1 MAESIVRLRVESQ
14 EFESKL
20 KRASQELLAMAENA
34 RRTGATFAI
43 ADKEEL
49 AFVSSLGQLQT
60 SARSAKGSIAEM
72 TKAFQDL
79 SMHYRSL
86 TDEEKAAPYGQELKK
101 SLEQLQNRINDGKQA
116 LGEIN
121 GTIGESKNKT
131 DILSGAVEDL
141 AGKFGL
147 SVPKLGAMS
156 VAIAGVTGALKVAKD
171 AFFAS
176 EANLDEWGRTVDAS
190 KAVYEGFLTSLN
202 TGDISGFLQR
212 IDQIISA
219 AREAYDE
226 LDRLGT
232 QRTIDSPR
240 LNAQRAENER
250 FRAMLRTGRYIAP
263 TDGRK
268 ATMKEGQLL
277 TKSQLDNISRMLE
290 NGMKN
295 VNNITK
301 SEIQQIRASINA
313 LYKKEAINLG
323 MSLSE
328 FKKGTSSMSAL
339 DERIAG
345 YNNYVKTQRDIDMA
359 KRSVAIA
366 SAEGLT
372 VDEKTYAKARQ
383 TNPYERYKA
392 WGVFKDSG
400 DTMTQIT
407 ELVTQMTNLQ
417 TQVTNTT
424 AQGYR
429 NINRVEGIT
438 VGGGRSGGGGGRV
451 GTSVPDV
458 VIDPLAGIKFQQT
471 EFDGGVMSSEFNSMV
486 TELAAKYFKQTF
498 DESIRNMDT
507 ETVKSL
513 MQTTETVNDV
523 FKNVDM
529 NKPAPMKQDNGDTK
543 EKTKETDEI
552 GKAAKAFGA
561 MNNIMGALQNMGV
574 KVPEGLQKA
583 MNVMQSLISAIQSV
597 QTIVQMFS
605 TSSQAANTAAV
616 TANTGA
622 LIAMQG
628 AMAANTTINAIP
640 FLAGGG
646 VAGQV
651 VNSKRFAHGGM
662 VVNSKRFAYGGM
674 VVNSK
679 RFAHGGM
686 VANSNRFAYGGIVS
700 GISKRAANGF
710 VGGNNYSGD
719 LIPIAVNSGELIL
732 NRAQQGNIAS
742 QLTQGSGIAN
752 LSLEKVI
759 TGEDIRIV
767 LNNNKRRRSRG
778 EYL

>member
-20 KRASQELLAMAENA
+20 KRASQELLAMADNA

-101 SLEQLQNRINDGKQA
+101 SLEQLQNRINDGKKA

-131 DILSGAVEDL
+131 DILSGAVNDL

-277 TKSQLDNISRMLE
+277 TKAQLDNISRMLE

-313 LYKKEAINLG
+313 LYKKEAANLG

-328 FKKGTSSMSAL
+328 FKKGTSSMTAL
-339 DERIAG
+339 DERIEG
-345 YNNYVKTQRDIDMA
+345 YNKYEKTQREIDMA

-372 VDEKTYAKARQ
+372 VDEKTYEKARQ
-383 TNPYERYKA
+383 KNPYERYKA

-451 GTSVPDV
+451 GGTPAPDV
-458 VIDPLAGIKFQQT
+458 VTDPLAGIKFQQT
-471 EFDGGVMSSEFNSMV
+471 EFDGGVMNSEFGAMV

-498 DESIRNMDT
+498 DESIRNMDS

-529 NKPAPMKQDNGDTK
+529 NKPEPVDRDRDKADDRKQGRQDNDISK
-543 EKTKETDEI
+543 L
-552 GKAAKAFGA
+552 AKGV
-561 MNNIMGALQNMGV
+561 GALSNIAGAFQNMGV
-574 KVPEGLQKA
+574 ELPEGLTKTIS
-583 MNVMQSLISAIQSV
+583 VIQSLITIIQSV
-597 QTIVQMFS
+597 QTIISLFS
-605 TSSQAANTAAV
+605 TGSQTANTVALGLNTGAIGALTAAMSANTAS
-616 TANTGA
+616 NF
-622 LIAMQG
+622 
-628 AMAANTTINAIP
+628 IP
-640 FLAGGG
+640 FLANGGI
-646 VAGQV
+646 AGNM
-651 VNSKRFAHGGM
+651 VNSRRFAHGGM
-662 VVNSKRFAYGGM
+662 VVNSQRFAFGGQ
-674 VVNSK
+674 
-679 RFAHGGM
+679 
-686 VANSNRFAYGGIVS
+686 VS
-700 GISKRAANGF
+700 GISKRAADGF

-732 NRAQQGNIAS
+732 NRAQQGNLAS
-742 QLTQGSGIAN
+742 QLSGMGMSAMR
-752 LSLEKVI
+752 LSCKVNAKDMEFI
-759 TGEDIRIV
+759 
-767 LNNNKRRRSRG
+767 LNHQASDTSRG
-778 EYL
+778 RYLTSKRNR

>member
-1 MAESIVRLRVESQ
+1 
-14 EFESKL
+14 
-20 KRASQELLAMAENA
+20 MAENA

-101 SLEQLQNRINDGKQA
+101 SLEQLQNRINDGKKA

-131 DILSGAVEDL
+131 DILSGAVEGL

-176 EANLDEWGRTVDAS
+176 EANLDEWGRTVDSS

-277 TKSQLDNISRMLE
+277 TKAQLDNISRMLE

-313 LYKKEAINLG
+313 LYKKEAANLG
-323 MSLSE
+323 MSLKE
-328 FKKGTSSMSAL
+328 FKKGTSSMTAL

-345 YNNYVKTQRDIDMA
+345 YNNYVKTQREIDMA

-372 VDEKTYAKARQ
+372 VDEKTYEKARQ
-383 TNPYERYKA
+383 KNPYERYKA

-451 GTSVPDV
+451 GGTPAPDV

-471 EFDGGVMSSEFNSMV
+471 EFDGGVMNSEFGAMV

-498 DESIRNMDT
+498 DESIRNMDS

-529 NKPAPMKQDNGDTK
+529 NKPAPLDRDRDKADDKKQGRQDNDISK
-543 EKTKETDEI
+543 L
-552 GKAAKAFGA
+552 AKGV
-561 MNNIMGALQNMGV
+561 GALSNIAGAFQNMGV
-574 KVPEGLQKA
+574 ELPEGLTKTIS
-583 MNVMQSLISAIQSV
+583 VIQSLITIIQSV
-597 QTIVQMFS
+597 QTIISLFS
-605 TSSQAANTAAV
+605 TGSQTANTVALGLNTGAIGALTAAMSANTAS
-616 TANTGA
+616 NF
-622 LIAMQG
+622 
-628 AMAANTTINAIP
+628 IP
-640 FLAGGG
+640 FLANGGI
-646 VAGQV
+646 AGNM
-651 VNSKRFAHGGM
+651 VNSRRFAHGGM
-662 VVNSKRFAYGGM
+662 VVNSQRFAYGGQ
-674 VVNSK
+674 
-679 RFAHGGM
+679 
-686 VANSNRFAYGGIVS
+686 VS
-700 GISKRAANGF
+700 GISKRAADGF

-732 NRAQQGNIAS
+732 NRAQQGNLAS
-742 QLTQGSGIAN
+742 QLSGKGMSAMR
-752 LSLEKVI
+752 LSCKVNAKDMEFI
-759 TGEDIRIV
+759 
-767 LNNNKRRRSRG
+767 LNHQASDTSRG
-778 EYL
+778 RYLTSKRNR

>member
-20 KRASQELLAMAENA
+20 KRASQELLAMADNA

-101 SLEQLQNRINDGKQA
+101 SLEQLQNRINDGKKA

-121 GTIGESKNKT
+121 GTTGESKNKT
-131 DILSGAVEDL
+131 DILSGAVNEL

-277 TKSQLDNISRMLE
+277 TQTQLETVSRMLE

-301 SEIQQIRASINA
+301 SEIQQIRTSINA
-313 LYKKEAINLG
+313 LYKKEAVNLG
-323 MSLSE
+323 MSLTE

-345 YNNYVKTQRDIDMA
+345 YNNYVKTQREIDMA

-372 VDEKTYAKARQ
+372 VDEKTYEKARQ
-383 TNPYERYKA
+383 KNPYERYKA

-417 TQVTNTT
+417 TQVTNST

-451 GTSVPDV
+451 GGTPAPDV

-471 EFDGGVMSSEFNSMV
+471 GFDGGVMNSEFSSMV

-498 DESIRNMDT
+498 DESIRNMDS

-523 FKNVDM
+523 FKNVDI
-529 NKPAPMKQDNGDTK
+529 NKPEPLDRDRDKADDKKQGRQDNDISK
-543 EKTKETDEI
+543 L
-552 GKAAKAFGA
+552 AKGV
-561 MNNIMGALQNMGV
+561 GALSN
-574 KVPEGLQKA
+574 
-583 MNVMQSLISAIQSV
+583 ITSAIQGLGMELPEELTRTVAMIQALMSV
-597 QTIVQMFS
+597 IQGVQAIIQLFGSTTQTANTVALGLNTGALGALTATMS
-605 TSSQAANTAAV
+605 ANTAANV
-616 TANTGA
+616 
-622 LIAMQG
+622 
-628 AMAANTTINAIP
+628 IP
-640 FLAGGG
+640 FLA
-646 VAGQV
+646 
-651 VNSKRFAHGGM
+651 HGGIAGK

-674 VVNSK
+674 VVNSQ
-679 RFAHGGM
+679 
-686 VANSNRFAYGGIVS
+686 RFAYGGQVS
-700 GISKRAANGF
+700 GISKRAADGF

-732 NRAQQGNIAS
+732 NRAQQGNLAS
-742 QLTQGSGIAN
+742 QLSGMGLGAIEVYGRI
-752 LSLEKVI
+752 S
-759 TGEDIRIV
+759 GEDIN
-767 LNNNKRRRSRG
+767 LSSRRRHNRMVRSETTR
-778 EYL
+778 

>member
-1 MAESIVRLRVESQ
+1 MAD
-14 EFESKL
+14 
-20 KRASQELLAMAENA
+20 NA

-101 SLEQLQNRINDGKQA
+101 SLEQLQNRINDGKKA

-131 DILSGAVEDL
+131 DILSGAVEGL

-212 IDQIISA
+212 IDQIINA

-277 TKSQLDNISRMLE
+277 TQSQLDNISRMLE

-301 SEIQQIRASINA
+301 SEIQQIRTSINA
-313 LYKKEAINLG
+313 LYKKEAVNLG
-323 MSLSE
+323 MSLTE
-328 FKKGTSSMSAL
+328 FKKGTSSMTAL
-339 DERIAG
+339 DERIEG
-345 YNNYVKTQRDIDMA
+345 YNKYEKTQREIDMA

-451 GTSVPDV
+451 GGTTAPDV

-471 EFDGGVMSSEFNSMV
+471 GFDGGVMNSEFSSMV

-498 DESIRNMDT
+498 DESIRNMDS

-523 FKNVDM
+523 FKNVDI
-529 NKPAPMKQDNGDTK
+529 NKPAPLDRDRDKADDKKQGRQDNDISK
-543 EKTKETDEI
+543 L
-552 GKAAKAFGA
+552 AKGV
-561 MNNIMGALQNMGV
+561 GALSN
-574 KVPEGLQKA
+574 
-583 MNVMQSLISAIQSV
+583 ITSAIQGLGMELPEELTRTVAMIQALMSV
-597 QTIVQMFS
+597 IQGVQAIIQVFGSTTQTANTVALGLNTGALGALTATMS
-605 TSSQAANTAAV
+605 ANTAANV
-616 TANTGA
+616 
-622 LIAMQG
+622 
-628 AMAANTTINAIP
+628 IP
-640 FLAGGG
+640 FLA
-646 VAGQV
+646 
-651 VNSKRFAHGGM
+651 HGGIAGK
-662 VVNSKRFAYGGM
+662 VVNSKRFAYGGQ
-674 VVNSK
+674 
-679 RFAHGGM
+679 
-686 VANSNRFAYGGIVS
+686 VS
-700 GISKRAANGF
+700 GISKRAADGF

-732 NRAQQGNIAS
+732 NRAQQGNLAS
-742 QLTQGSGIAN
+742 QLSGMGMSAMR
-752 LSLEKVI
+752 LSCKVNAKEMEFI
-759 TGEDIRIV
+759 
-767 LNNNKRRRSRG
+767 LNHQASDTSRG
-778 EYL
+778 RYLTSKRNR

>member
-131 DILSGAVEDL
+131 DILSGAVEGL

-366 SAEGLT
+366 NAEGLT
-372 VDEKTYAKARQ
+372 VDEKTYEKARQ

-400 DTMTQIT
+400 ETMTKIT

-438 VGGGRSGGGGGRV
+438 VGGGRSGGGGSRV
-451 GTSVPDV
+451 GTPAPDV

-498 DESIRNMDT
+498 DESIRNMDS

-529 NKPAPMKQDNGDTK
+529 NKPAPKKQDNGDTK

>member
-101 SLEQLQNRINDGKQA
+101 SLEQLQNRINDGKKA

-131 DILSGAVEDL
+131 DILSGAVDEL

-277 TKSQLDNISRMLE
+277 TKAQLETVSRMLE

-301 SEIQQIRASINA
+301 SEIQQIRTSINS
-313 LYKKEAINLG
+313 LYKKEAVNLG
-323 MSLSE
+323 MSLTE
-328 FKKGTSSMSAL
+328 FKKGTSSMTAL
-339 DERIAG
+339 DERIEG
-345 YNNYVKTQRDIDMA
+345 YNKYEKTQREIDMA

-438 VGGGRSGGGGGRV
+438 VGGGRSGGGGRV
-451 GTSVPDV
+451 GGTPAPDV

-471 EFDGGVMSSEFNSMV
+471 EFDGGVMNSEFSSMV

-498 DESIRNMDT
+498 DESIRNMDS

-529 NKPAPMKQDNGDTK
+529 NKPEPKKQDNGDTK

-583 MNVMQSLISAIQSV
+583 MNVIQSLISAIQSV
-597 QTIVQMFS
+597 QTIVQMFA

-628 AMAANTTINAIP
+628 ALAANTTINAIP

-646 VAGQV
+646 VAGKV
-651 VNSKRFAHGGM
+651 VNSKRFA
-662 VVNSKRFAYGGM
+662 F
-674 VVNSK
+674 
-679 RFAHGGM
+679 
-686 VANSNRFAYGGIVS
+686 GGIVR

>member
-20 KRASQELLAMAENA
+20 KRASQELLAMADNA

-101 SLEQLQNRINDGKQA
+101 SLEQLQNRINDGKKA

-131 DILSGAVEDL
+131 DILSEAVEGL

-277 TKSQLDNISRMLE
+277 TKAQLDNISRMLE

-313 LYKKEAINLG
+313 LYKKEAANLG

-328 FKKGTSSMSAL
+328 FKKGTSSMTAL
-339 DERIAG
+339 DERIEG
-345 YNNYVKTQRDIDMA
+345 YNKYEKTQREIDMA

-372 VDEKTYAKARQ
+372 VDEKTYEKARQ
-383 TNPYERYKA
+383 KNPYERYKA

-438 VGGGRSGGGGGRV
+438 VGGGRSGGGGRG
-451 GTSVPDV
+451 GTPVPDV

-471 EFDGGVMSSEFNSMV
+471 EFDGGVMNSEFGAMV

-498 DESIRNMDT
+498 DESIRNMDS

-523 FKNVDM
+523 FKNVDI
-529 NKPAPMKQDNGDTK
+529 NKPEPVDRDRDKADDKKQGRQDNDISK
-543 EKTKETDEI
+543 L
-552 GKAAKAFGA
+552 AKGV
-561 MNNIMGALQNMGV
+561 GALSN
-574 KVPEGLQKA
+574 
-583 MNVMQSLISAIQSV
+583 ITSAIQGLGMELPEELTRTVAMIQALMSV
-597 QTIVQMFS
+597 IQGVQAIIQVFGSTTQTANTVALGLNTGALGALTATMS
-605 TSSQAANTAAV
+605 ANTAANV
-616 TANTGA
+616 
-622 LIAMQG
+622 
-628 AMAANTTINAIP
+628 IP
-640 FLAGGG
+640 FLA
-646 VAGQV
+646 
-651 VNSKRFAHGGM
+651 HGGIAGK

-674 VVNSK
+674 VVNSQ
-679 RFAHGGM
+679 
-686 VANSNRFAYGGIVS
+686 RFAYGGHVS
-700 GISKRAANGF
+700 GISKRAADGF

-732 NRAQQGNIAS
+732 NRAQQGNLAS
-742 QLTQGSGIAN
+742 QLSGMGLGAIEVYGRI
-752 LSLEKVI
+752 S
-759 TGEDIRIV
+759 GEDIN
-767 LNNNKRRRSRG
+767 LSSRRRHNRMVRSETTR
-778 EYL
+778 

>member
-141 AGKFGL
+141 AGKFGV

-156 VAIAGVTGALKVAKD
+156 VAIGAVTGALKVAKD

-250 FRAMLRTGRYIAP
+250 FRAILRTGRYIAP
-263 TDGRK
+263 TDGR
-268 ATMKEGQLL
+268 APSMKEGQVL
-277 TKSQLDNISRMLE
+277 TQTQLENVSRMLE

-301 SEIQQIRASINA
+301 SEIQQIRTSINA

-323 MSLSE
+323 MSLTE
-328 FKKGTSSMSAL
+328 FKKGTSSMTAL
-339 DERIAG
+339 DERIEG
-345 YNNYVKTQRDIDMA
+345 YNKYEKTQREINMA

-372 VDEKTYAKARQ
+372 VDEKTYEKARQ

-392 WGVFKDSG
+392 WGVFQDSG
-400 DTMTQIT
+400 ETMTKIT

-417 TQVTNTT
+417 TQVTATT

-429 NINRVEGIT
+429 NINRIEGIT
-438 VGGGRSGGGGGRV
+438 VGGGRSGGGGRV
-451 GTSVPDV
+451 GTPAPDV

-471 EFDGGVMSSEFNSMV
+471 EFDGGVMNSEFGAMV

-498 DESIRNMDT
+498 DESIRNMDP
-507 ETVKSL
+507 ESVKIM

-529 NKPAPMKQDNGDTK
+529 NKPEPLNRDRDKAEDRKQGRQDSDISK
-543 EKTKETDEI
+543 L
-552 GKAAKAFGA
+552 AKGV
-561 MNNIMGALQNMGV
+561 GALSNIAGAFQSMGV
-574 KVPEGLQKA
+574 ELPEGLTKTIS
-583 MNVMQSLISAIQSV
+583 VIQSLITVVQSV
-597 QTIVQMFS
+597 QTIISLFS
-605 TSSQAANTAAV
+605 TGSQTANTVALGLNTGAIGALTAAMSANTAS
-616 TANTGA
+616 NF
-622 LIAMQG
+622 
-628 AMAANTTINAIP
+628 IP
-640 FLAGGG
+640 FLANGGI
-646 VAGQV
+646 AGNM
-651 VNSKRFAHGGM
+651 VNSR
-662 VVNSKRFAYGGM
+662 
-674 VVNSK
+674 

-686 VANSNRFAYGGIVS
+686 VANSQRFAFGGQVS
-700 GISKRAANGF
+700 GISKRAADGF

-732 NRAQQGNIAS
+732 NRAQQGNLAS
-742 QLTQGSGIAN
+742 QLSGMGMSAMR
-752 LSLEKVI
+752 LSCKVNAKEMEFI
-759 TGEDIRIV
+759 
-767 LNNNKRRRSRG
+767 LNHQASDTSRG
-778 EYL
+778 RYLTSKRNR

>member
-121 GTIGESKNKT
+121 GAIGESKNKT
-131 DILSGAVEDL
+131 DILSGAVEGL

-190 KAVYEGFLTSLN
+190 KAVYEGFVTSLN

-277 TKSQLDNISRMLE
+277 TQSQLDNISRMLE

-366 SAEGLT
+366 NAEGLT
-372 VDEKTYAKARQ
+372 VDEKTYEKARQ
-383 TNPYERYKA
+383 KNPYERYKA

-400 DTMTQIT
+400 ETMTKIT

-438 VGGGRSGGGGGRV
+438 VGGGRSGGRGGRV
-451 GTSVPDV
+451 DTPAPDV

-498 DESIRNMDT
+498 DESIRNMDS

-529 NKPAPMKQDNGDTK
+529 NKPEPKKQDNGDTK

-651 VNSKRFAHGGM
+651 VNSKRFA
-662 VVNSKRFAYGGM
+662 F
-674 VVNSK
+674 
-679 RFAHGGM
+679 
-686 VANSNRFAYGGIVS
+686 GGIVS

>member
-176 EANLDEWGRTVDAS
+176 EANIDEWGRTVDAS

-250 FRAMLRTGRYIAP
+250 FRAILRTGRYIAP
-263 TDGRK
+263 TDGR
-268 ATMKEGQLL
+268 APSMKEGKVLTQTQLE
-277 TKSQLDNISRMLE
+277 TVSRMLE

-313 LYKKEAINLG
+313 LYKKEAANLG
-323 MSLSE
+323 MSLTE

-372 VDEKTYAKARQ
+372 VDEKTYEKARQ

-392 WGVFKDSG
+392 WGVFKDDSE
-400 DTMTQIT
+400 TMTKIT

-429 NINRVEGIT
+429 NINRIEGIT
-438 VGGGRSGGGGGRV
+438 VGGGRSGRV
-451 GTSVPDV
+451 GTSAPDV

-486 TELAAKYFKQTF
+486 TELAAKYFKETF
-498 DESIRNMDT
+498 DESIRNMDP
-507 ETVKSL
+507 ESVKNM

-529 NKPAPMKQDNGDTK
+529 NKPAPKKQDNRDAK

-628 AMAANTTINAIP
+628 ALAANTTINAIP

-646 VAGQV
+646 VAGKV

-662 VVNSKRFAYGGM
+662 
-674 VVNSK
+674 
-679 RFAHGGM
+679 
-686 VANSNRFAYGGIVS
+686 VS

>member
-1 MAESIVRLRVESQ
+1 
-14 EFESKL
+14 
-20 KRASQELLAMAENA
+20 MAENA

-131 DILSGAVEDL
+131 DILSGAVEEL

-277 TKSQLDNISRMLE
+277 TQTQLETVSRMLE

-301 SEIQQIRASINA
+301 SEIQQIRTSINA
-313 LYKKEAINLG
+313 LYKKEAVNLG
-323 MSLSE
+323 MSLTE

-339 DERIAG
+339 DERIVG
-345 YNNYVKTQRDIDMA
+345 YNKYEKIQRDIDMA

-366 SAEGLT
+366 NAEGLT
-372 VDEKTYAKARQ
+372 VDEKTYEKARQ

-400 DTMTQIT
+400 ETMTKIT

-438 VGGGRSGGGGGRV
+438 VGGGRSGGGGGGRV
-451 GTSVPDV
+451 GTPAPDV

-471 EFDGGVMSSEFNSMV
+471 EFDGGVMNSEFSSMV

-498 DESIRNMDT
+498 DESIRNMDS

-523 FKNVDM
+523 FKNVDI
-529 NKPAPMKQDNGDTK
+529 NKPEPLDRDRDKADDKKQGRQDNDISK
-543 EKTKETDEI
+543 L
-552 GKAAKAFGA
+552 AKGV
-561 MNNIMGALQNMGV
+561 GALSN
-574 KVPEGLQKA
+574 
-583 MNVMQSLISAIQSV
+583 ITSAIQGLGMELPEELTRTVAIIQSLMSIIQGV
-597 QTIVQMFS
+597 QAIIQVFGS
-605 TSSQAANTAAV
+605 TTQTANTVALGLNTGAISALTAAMSTNTAANV
-616 TANTGA
+616 
-622 LIAMQG
+622 
-628 AMAANTTINAIP
+628 IP
-640 FLAGGG
+640 FLA
-646 VAGQV
+646 
-651 VNSKRFAHGGM
+651 HGGIAGK

-674 VVNSK
+674 VVNSQ
-679 RFAHGGM
+679 RFAFGGQ
-686 VANSNRFAYGGIVS
+686 VS
-700 GISKRAANGF
+700 GISKRAADGF

-732 NRAQQGNIAS
+732 NRAQQGNLAS
-742 QLTQGSGIAN
+742 QLSGMGLGAIEVYGRI
-752 LSLEKVI
+752 S
-759 TGEDIRIV
+759 GEDIILSSRHR
-767 LNNNKRRRSRG
+767 NNRMVRS
-778 EYL
+778 ESTK